1 MRADASGG
9 KTTKNQPTLVDE
21 NKLLN
26 ARCLGLRR
34 VLFWLSKFIYTK
46 LFGSAQSLHSVSPF
60 SRLHSSGL
68 LHVTG
73 SLANARLRP
82 TKNLAPFH
90 NFLQNCS
97 TSFSSSQSGKAN
109 DESAARH
116 IKLKQKIWR
125 KKEGLNF
132 VNLICKI
139 NPRWWMKTSCWTH
152 EVRHIK
158 KQVSVEK
165 KGRIELR

>member
-1 MRADASGG
+1 M
-9 KTTKNQPTLVDE
+9 
-21 NKLLN
+21 LN
-26 ARCLGLRR
+26 MRCLGLRR

-90 NFLQNCS
+90 NFCKIVPLRS
-97 TSFSSSQSGKAN
+97 VFAPVEFSSKTLTSPINCYKQIQNWAVL
-109 DESAARH
+109 DLFYARMQRLFPH
-116 IKLKQKIWR
+116 NQARLCELER
-125 KKEGLNF
+125 
-132 VNLICKI
+132 
-139 NPRWWMKTSCWTH
+139 NPRQPTTNPLPQAENKTCCKMH
-152 EVRHIK
+152 
-158 KQVSVEK
+158 
-165 KGRIELR
+165 